1 MTLNTFHYAGVSAK
15 NVTLGVPR
23 LKEIINI
30 AKKIK
35 TPTLTIYLDKTIRD
49 DSDSVKKLQSTL
61 EYCTLR
67 TITAA
72 TEIYYDPDP
81 ENTEIEEDRD
91 FVETFWSVEEEER
104 AKIPR
109 MSPWLLR
116 MELSREMMTDK
127 GLLMEEVARKI
138 TSELGRDSISVQ
150 ANDDNDEKLILRI
163 RILRDEDE
171 KDLVSDESQ
180 SDDQFLR
187 KLEQQILDTVTLK
200 GIPGIKK
207 VFMRQEKMAY
217 FDDNGDL
224 KRDREQW
231 VLDTEGIN
239 LLQVLS
245 HDGVDPSQ
253 TYSNDICEIVRV
265 LGIEAVRQGLLRE
278 LRGVIEF
285 DGSYVNYRHL
295 SILADVMTMK
305 GDLMAITRHGINRAE
320 TGVLMRCSFEETVEI
335 LMNAA
340 AYAEPDHMRG
350 VSENLMLGQ
359 LCPLGTG
366 LFDLLLD
373 TEELAHAIPVIG
385 PDDPYGGGG
394 QGHFPSPSDP
404 MYGGPMGTPFDR
416 TAVTPPQGPF
426 SPTNPG
432 TPYSPGPTSPWSPYD
447 AHALRSLSVSGHAL
461 VLLWSHGRVC
471 PMVTSNEPCGLDC
484 SSSPSYSASPGYT
497 PSSPAYRHA
506 FTWGSLVCSFGPSGR
521 LDHAEWDTMPA
532 RDHVSGGCSSTS
544 PAYSPTSP
552 AYSRMPT
559 DSPTLFV
566 ASLCIFAAWLEG
578 SSCRRLMQLPAP
590 RTAQRR
596 QRTAQ
601 RRQLTAQRRQLIPV
615 RTLPPHFAGCMLL
628 QWCSAGH
635 ER

>member
-138 TSELGRDSISVQ
+138 RSELGEESISVQ

-373 TEELAHAIPVIG
+373 TEELAHAIPVMR
-385 PDDPYGGGG
+385 PDDPYGGAGL
-394 QGHFPSPSDP
+394 GHFPSPSDP
-404 MYGGPMGTPFDR
+404 MYGGPMGTPGNR
-416 TAVTPPQGPF
+416 VPVTPAQGQF
-426 SPTNPG
+426 SPTIPG

-447 AHALRSLSVSGHAL
+447 AHALRSLSVSGHA
-461 VLLWSHGRVC
+461 RA
-471 PMVTSNEPCGLDC
+471 T
-484 SSSPSYSASPGYT
+484 A
-497 PSSPAYRHA
+497 A
-506 FTWGSLVCSFGPSGR
+506 F
-521 LDHAEWDTMPA
+521 A
-532 RDHVSGGCSSTS
+532 R
-544 PAYSPTSP
+544 
-552 AYSRMPT
+552 
-559 DSPTLFV
+559 
-566 ASLCIFAAWLEG
+566 W
-578 SSCRRLMQLPAP
+578 
-590 RTAQRR
+590 
-596 QRTAQ
+596 
-601 RRQLTAQRRQLIPV
+601 
-615 RTLPPHFAGCMLL
+615 
-628 QWCSAGH
+628 
-635 ER
+635 